1 MRAGAPGRVGR
12 LTRWLARMR
21 VLSAVVGCAV
31 TWWFASMLGT
41 YRVPGEVSAL
51 AILGGIALGLL
62 SLGLLA
68 HAVVTAAPPRGLTAV
83 LRGAVELAP
92 LIVLNL
98 IVLSVLSPFAAA
110 LAREMDSVSLAK
122 WAFAAIGLLS
132 GAALLVLF
140 AVGASAALL
149 LGAAGLLER
158 VAGAGARLG
167 SVASLARRAA
177 LLAVLLGW
185 VAGVAVSLNGAL
197 DHREATEVAA
207 EVRQAWTI
215 PWSGLAWID
224 LAPVEPRGNV
234 RRVLLFPGRDELK
247 PGLARPGQRVR
258 VRLRAGAFGLAWVER
273 VRHDVEHQAAA
284 LLEAA
289 PTAAVPRRALVASLL
304 RGEHWAEA
312 ERHTT
317 VYARQ
322 YPGDRE
328 FVRHV
333 AGELRRGRQAEAA
346 ARVERLTGPPPDSR
360 AGTPRAGERRG

>member
-1 MRAGAPGRVGR
+1 MTRLGPVGR
-12 LTRWLARMR
+12 AARGLARMR
-21 VLSAVVGCAV
+21 VLCAAIGCAV

-51 AILGGIALGLL
+51 AVLGGAALGLV

-110 LAREMDSVSLAK
+110 LAREMESVSLAK
-122 WAFAAIGLLS
+122 WVFAGIGLLS
-132 GAALLVLF
+132 GSALLILF
-140 AVGASAALL
+140 AIAASAAVL
-149 LGAAGLLER
+149 LGAAGVLER
-158 VAGAGARLG
+158 VAGAGALLG
-167 SVASLARRAA
+167 TAASAARRVAV
-177 LLAVLLGW
+177 LAVLVGW
-185 VAGVAVSLNGAL
+185 VAGVTVALNGAL

-207 EVRQAWTI
+207 EVRAAWTI

-224 LAPVEPRGNV
+224 LAPVEPRGDL
-234 RRVLLFPGRDELK
+234 RRVLLFPGRDELR
-247 PGLARPGQRVR
+247 PGLVRPGQRVR
-258 VRLRAGAFGLAWVER
+258 LRLRAGAFGLAWVER

-289 PTAAVPRRALVASLL
+289 PTAAVPRRALVDSLL
-304 RGEHWAEA
+304 RSGRWAEA
-312 ERHTT
+312 ERHTA

-328 FVRHV
+328 FVRRV
-333 AGELRRGRQAEAA
+333 ASEMRRGRQPEAA
-346 ARVERLTGPPPDSR
+346 ARLDRLSGPAPDAR
-360 AGTPRAGERRG
+360 AGAPRTRERG